1 MSLTTISV
9 SRPVTTT
16 MFFLGV
22 ALLGI
27 IAFTQMSV
35 NFLPSIQIPELLV
48 QTDYPDAPAEEVEK
62 AVTKPIESILATV
75 GGIKKVT
82 SISRN
87 ASSLITLSFS
97 WGTDVNYAMLEVR
110 EKLDEI
116 RSALPKGAGRSTIYK
131 IDPSTESI
139 MTIALQY
146 SNQNQNSTS
155 PFGALDHGV
164 GQFDDSRQNAGSD
177 IDLSPLEIAN
187 ETSLSN
193 LRELAESLIKRRL
206 EQLNGVSQAVVAGG
220 TEREVYVEVDPF
232 KLQSLGLTFEQVSE
246 ALRNSNLNV
255 EGGSILKGVFRY
267 PIRTVGEFQSVQDI
281 KNVYVN
287 NGHAMFRLGDFA
299 SVFEGFAEREGLT
312 RVNGREAILI
322 YIKKD
327 AGANTIEVSKEV
339 TSTVNELNREYPS
352 IKLTTL
358 IDQATFI
365 SKSITDIE
373 QAILFGA
380 LLALLVL
387 FLFLRNPRYPLIV
400 GVVTPFS
407 ILFTVILM
415 YFSGIN
421 FNIISLTG
429 LALGIGMIGDNAI
442 IIVEN
447 FSRLRE
453 QGYTVINA
461 VIEGSKEINLSVAAS
476 TFTNVAVFLPI
487 VFVKGIAQKLFLDM
501 GVTMTLSLL
510 ASLLVA
516 ITLVPSMLTRIKHS
530 AMAGETDDN
539 IKEKS
544 ISKSGT
550 AIRKA
555 YEKLRFYYLKLLDYS
570 LENSFKTL
578 ILTLILTIIAAGVA
592 FLIPSEEAPDIDQS
606 RFVVQISLPP
616 SVTFGLT
623 NKVSARVESLLV
635 AEPDIRYVVADV
647 GISSRED
654 YFKALNA
661 KTNLSVLECTTQP
674 GVPVSKVVRE
684 VRSSIQNIE
693 PYLSLYS
700 ADVSIVKP
708 ATTFERILQSRENDL
723 NIEVVGNDLKMSYQ
737 IARDLLSRL
746 RNIHYLTDLGIT
758 NEFTT
763 NTPQIWLVLDGQKI
777 KSYNLTTEN
786 VINAISSLVQ
796 KKVVTYFNKTDR
808 KIAVRLVPEGNGGNI
823 DLKSILDANVF
834 STVGEQQ
841 LAIPVRSLVSV
852 EQTDEYSSI
861 LHDNQ
866 QRVVSIRANIT
877 AAGIF
882 KAASEI
888 ESIASR
894 LNLPAGY
901 HVVVGGKIDDIRDM
915 FKGLFIIILL
925 SIFVVYVILASEYE
939 SIIYPLVILTTSP
952 FSVVGSLIM
961 MYLFHQSYN
970 LMSIIGLIIMFGA
983 MDNDAV
989 IAVDMITHNRRYG
1002 MGVKEAVIDGMTKRF
1017 RPIVMT
1023 TLTSILGMVPLIFG
1037 FGTGLE
1043 LAAAI
1048 SYPIIGGLVGST
1060 IFTLFLIPVVYKYF
1074 DVISRTGRII

>member
-1 MSLTTISV
+1 MSLTTLSV

-16 MFFLGV
+16 MFFFGV
-22 ALLGI
+22 ALLGT

-48 QTDYPDAPAEEVEK
+48 QTDYPEAPAEQVEK
-62 AVTKPIESILATV
+62 VVTKPIESIVSTV
-75 GGIKKVT
+75 SGVKKVT

-87 ASSLITLSFS
+87 GSSLITLSFS
-97 WGTDVNYAMLEVR
+97 WGTDINYAMLEVR

-116 RSALPKGAGRSTIYK
+116 KSTLPKEVGRSTIYK

-139 MTIALQY
+139 MTISLQY
-146 SNQNQNSTS
+146 SNTDQNSTLPLSTSNQSGSSDPEFS
-155 PFGALDHGV
+155 P
-164 GQFDDSRQNAGSD
+164 RQ
-177 IDLSPLEIAN
+177 IAV

-193 LRELAESLIKRRL
+193 LRELAESLIKRRF

-220 TEREVYVEVDPF
+220 TERGVYVEIDPS
-232 KLQSLGLTFEQVSE
+232 KLQALGLTFDRISE
-246 ALRNSNLNV
+246 ALKNSNLNI
-255 EGGSILKGVFRY
+255 EGGTILKGVFRY
-267 PIRTVGEFQSVQDI
+267 PIRTVGEFRGLQDI
-281 KNVYVN
+281 RDVNVS
-287 NGHAMFRLGDFA
+287 NGHAVFRLGDFA
-299 SVFEGFAEREGLT
+299 NVFEGFAEREGLT
-312 RVNGREAILI
+312 RVNGKEAILI

-339 TSTVNELNREYPS
+339 NSAVAELNREYPS

-358 IDQATFI
+358 IDQAKFI

-407 ILFTVILM
+407 ILMTVILM
-415 YFSGIN
+415 YFFRIN

-476 TFTNVAVFLPI
+476 TFTNVAVFLPV

-501 GVTMTLSLL
+501 GITMTLSLL

-530 AMAGETDDN
+530 AVEKEQNTDLTRGA
-539 IKEKS
+539 KS
-544 ISKSGT
+544 RLAS
-550 AIRKA
+550 AVLLV
-555 YEKLRFYYLKLLDYS
+555 YEKMKSFYLKLLGYS
-570 LENSFKTL
+570 LDNSMKVL
-578 ILTLILTIIAAGVA
+578 LLTFLLTVVAGGIV

-616 SVTFGLT
+616 SVTFDLT
-623 NKVSARVESLLV
+623 NMVSAKVESLLT
-635 AEPDIRYVVADV
+635 ASPYIKYVVADV

-654 YFKALNA
+654 YFKALTA
-661 KTNLSVLECTTQP
+661 KSNLSVIECTTQDDI
-674 GVPVSKVVRE
+674 PVSEVVKG
-684 VRSSIQNIE
+684 VHSALKNLNTF
-693 PYLSLYS
+693 LSLYS
-700 ADVSIVKP
+700 ADITITRP

-723 NIEVVGNDLKMSYQ
+723 DIKVAGNDLNVSYR
-737 IARDLLSRL
+737 IAGELLSRL
-746 RNIHYLTDLGIT
+746 KKIHYLTDVGIANDLT
-758 NEFTT
+758 ATS
-763 NTPQIWLVLDGQKI
+763 PQIWLTLDGNKI
-777 KSYNLTTEN
+777 KSYNLTTEQ
-786 VINAISSLVQ
+786 VVSTISNLIQ
-796 KKVVTYFNKTDR
+796 KRAVTYFNQTDR
-808 KIAVRLVPEGNGGNI
+808 KVAVRIIADDNGEPF
-823 DLKSILDANVF
+823 DLNSVMDANVA
-834 STVGEQQ
+834 SSVENQT
-841 LAIPVRSLVSV
+841 LWIPVRDLVSV
-852 EQTDEYSSI
+852 EQTSGYSSI

-866 QRVVSIRANIT
+866 QRVVSIHANVA

-888 ESIASR
+888 QNIASR
-894 LNLPAGY
+894 MNLPMGY
-901 HVVVGGKIDDIRDM
+901 HIIVGGKIDDIRDM
-915 FKGLFIIILL
+915 FRGLLIIILL

-952 FSVVGSLIM
+952 FSVVGSLIT

-1002 MGVKEAVIDGMTKRF
+1002 MSVKEAIIDGMRKRF

-1023 TLTSILGMVPLIFG
+1023 TLTSILGMLPLIFG
-1037 FGTGLE
+1037 FGKGLE

-1048 SYPIIGGLVGST
+1048 SYPIIGGLIGST
-1060 IFTLFLIPVVYKYF
+1060 IFTLFLIPVVYRYF
-1074 DVISRTGRII
+1074 DIISRTGQAKNI